1 MKLSLLFCAFITGF
15 SFNSFA
21 NNLTLDE
28 EMSLMGK
35 QFKKLAVAIKRTK
48 KVSEVELEAINIM
61 QSSIANSGL
70 LFPETADSDD
80 LRLLYSNLMW
90 QLMAKS
96 LEMEGLIKEQMNQAQ
111 QDMVRLDEVLT
122 QMGQLRKKGHSEFKL

>member
-96 LEMEGLIKEQMNQAQ
+96 LEMEGLIKEQMNQ
-111 QDMVRLDEVLT
+111 
-122 QMGQLRKKGHSEFKL
+122 G